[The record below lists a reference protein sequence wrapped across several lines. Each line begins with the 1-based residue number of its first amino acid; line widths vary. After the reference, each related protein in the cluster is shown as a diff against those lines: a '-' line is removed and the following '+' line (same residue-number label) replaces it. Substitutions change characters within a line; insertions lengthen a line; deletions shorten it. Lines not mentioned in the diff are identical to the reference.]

1 MVKIGIVGLG
11 SIGSYLA
18 GEIVK
23 RYKKKV
29 CLSGVCER
37 DAGRV
42 EALRRSLKKN
52 IRTFTISQL
61 CKKCDLVIEAAGT
74 AVAGDVVEQA
84 VKYGKDV
91 MIMSVGGLL
100 NKPNLIKKIEKKKI
114 RLYVPSGAIAGLD
127 ALKAARMERIDK
139 VTLVTKKPVAGL
151 SGADFIRKNKIN
163 LAKIKKEMKIFEGTA
178 EEAVKGFPKN
188 INVAAILSLAGIGAK
203 KTRVCIIASRKLSR
217 NTHTIEIE
225 GNFGKIISCTENVP
239 SEQNPKTSKLAML
252 SALATLDS
260 ILSNIKLGT

>member
-29 CLSGVCER
+29 YLAGVCER

-74 AVAGDVVEQA
+74 AAAGDVAEQA

-100 NKPNLIKKIEKKKI
+100 NKPKLIKKIEKKKI

-127 ALKAARMERIDK
+127 ALKAARMDRIDK
-139 VTLVTKKPVAGL
+139 VTLVTKKPIAGL
-151 SGADFIRKNKIN
+151 SGANFIRKNKIN